1 MKRSAT
7 EKIRRVESRFSKAER
22 FNVAKETGL
31 STAQVEL
38 RNKQGLSNK
47 VREAITKT
55 GWEIF
60 KQNFLSFFNIL
71 LYGIAAAMIAVR
83 YFSGLFF
90 LVILAANILI
100 GFIQDIRARR
110 TLEKLSILSKQT
122 NLVVRNGEEIEIDSD
137 HIVLDDILILKLGD
151 QVSVDGVLLSGS
163 LKVNESLLTGESEH
177 IDKNEGDYILS
188 GSFVTSGY
196 AHVLVDR
203 VGKARYAQTL
213 QTKARAFKRPKSQLL
228 ASINQL
234 FKVIGIFV
242 IIIGLL
248 MILTNFVQN
257 ATLIQNVKSVS
268 GSLVSMIPSGMYLLT
283 SMTLAVSVI
292 RLGKKR
298 TLVQE
303 MYSIEMLARVDVLCL
318 DKTGTLTDGT
328 MSVKDVYKFD
338 EYEKEDMNLILGS
351 FFLANSDSNA
361 TAEALK
367 NYFKTNEPLEVSK
380 VIHFSSHSKFSAVQ
394 FRKNDSYVLGAAQY
408 ILSAKE
414 MALIKHKIE
423 EYSSKGFR
431 VLTLAHTKKSLR
443 GERCPKGLKPVA
455 LIILEDHIRPEA
467 IETIRWC
474 ENPRVKNKI
483 ISGDDAVTVG
493 QISKTCGVVGADHPL
508 DVSSMSDEELIR
520 HASQYSVFG
529 RVTPEQKEMIIRQ
542 LQSEG
547 QIVAMIG
554 DGVNDILA
562 LKAADCSIAMA
573 EGSGAARGASH
584 LIIEQNFDVLPS
596 IVDEGRRAINNLQLT
611 WSLFLGKTLFS
622 IIMSTMFLI
631 TAILGPA
638 GAKIVYPFTTQNM
651 YIWEIGAIGM
661 PAFFISL
668 QPNMD
673 KIKGSFM
680 GNVVLKALPGAIS
693 IVIAVILIFLLQSIE
708 QRQPGTTYVFDETA
722 RTMATLTMSLFSFV
736 ILFRTCLPFTKYR
749 LTLFITIFT
758 ATLSIV
764 LIAGFLR
771 LDLFNIYY
779 KYIGTANVIQLVL
792 INIFIIIIYVILV
805 TGMDEKGVKYNEN

>member
-338 EYEKEDMNLILGS
+338 ECEKEDMHLILGS

-467 IETIRWC
+467 IETIRWF
-474 ENPRVKNKI
+474 ENNGVKIKI

>member
-467 IETIRWC
+467 IETIRWF
-474 ENPRVKNKI
+474 ENNGVKIKI

-680 GNVVLKALPGAIS
+680 GKVVLKALPGAIS